1 MVRQTSIKA
10 YMELRKEGKLGARQ
24 MEVLKAFVEHGAA
37 TDLEM
42 ARKLHYGDANRLRP
56 RRNELVAK
64 GYLEEVGKRKCSVS
78 KRLAYV
84 WSVK

>member
-1 MVRQTSIKA
+1 MINDILQIISYV
-10 YMELRKEGKLGARQ
+10 
-24 MEVLKAFVEHGAA
+24 
-37 TDLEM
+37 
-42 ARKLHYGDANRLRP
+42 
-56 RRNELVAK
+56 VAK